1 MIPPVVATRPG
12 AVAPRRIPL
21 PMAAGAHSDSR
32 TVNAILLPGR
42 PPTLVD
48 AGMPFPESL
57 AALTRG
63 LAEHGV
69 RLADVEQVV
78 VTHTHPDHY
87 GGAAAVVR
95 AAAEEGQ
102 TVRVLAHPAAAP
114 ILGDL
119 PAWWLRARE
128 HNRQLLRGTGA
139 PAELLEELEGSRP
152 GAGSPLISAA
162 ANVSVRTTLPDGAVV
177 ETDGGRWRTI
187 HTPGHAS
194 TQICL
199 YEPERRELL
208 SSDHLLRDVTANMV
222 LEPPRA
228 PSNGGGGPPGEA
240 RGGGPALEGHPILDY
255 LDSLRRLQGLEI
267 ERVWPG
273 HGDAFG
279 DVPATVAARIERCEQ
294 RLAQAAAVVAGGPK
308 SAWEVTE
315 AIYADT
321 PAAGSRRA
329 LFQVVA
335 HLDALVAQGR
345 VVAADDGGTWRY
357 SPSGSPSGRE

>member
-1 MIPPVVATRPG
+1 MIPPLVATRPG
-12 AVAPRRIPL
+12 AAAVQRIPL
-21 PMAAGAHSDSR
+21 PMAAGAHSNSR

-57 AALTRG
+57 AALSRG
-63 LAEHGV
+63 LAAHGV

-95 AAAEEGQ
+95 AASEEGRA
-102 TVRVLAHPAAAP
+102 VRVLAHPAAVP
-114 ILGDL
+114 ILSDL
-119 PAWWLRARE
+119 PAWWQRTRE
-128 HNRQLLRGTGA
+128 HSRWLLRGAGA
-139 PAELLEELEGSRP
+139 PAALLEELEGGRQ
-152 GAGSPLISAA
+152 GAVSPLISQA
-162 ANVSVRTTLPDGAVV
+162 ANVSVQTALPDGAVV
-177 ETDGGRWRTI
+177 ETDRGRWRTI

-199 YEPERRELL
+199 YEPERRALL

-228 PSNGGGGPPGEA
+228 PSNGDGGPS
-240 RGGGPALEGHPILDY
+240 LEGRPILDY

-267 ERVWPG
+267 GRVWPG
-273 HGDAFG
+273 HGDAFE

-294 RLAQAAAVVAGGPK
+294 RLGQAAALVAGGPK

-335 HLDALVAQGR
+335 YLDALVAEGR
-345 VVAADDGGTWRY
+345 VVVADDGGTWRY
-357 SPSGSPSGRE
+357 SFSGRE